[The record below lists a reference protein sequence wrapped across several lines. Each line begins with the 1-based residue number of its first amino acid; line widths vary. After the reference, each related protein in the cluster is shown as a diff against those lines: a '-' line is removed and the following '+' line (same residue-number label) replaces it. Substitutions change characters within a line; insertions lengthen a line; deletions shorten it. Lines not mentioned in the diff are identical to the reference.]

1 MSEELGK
8 DLDLEE
14 AKATG
19 EDAESADAVTPEGGK
34 DKKRKDKKGGE
45 TKADDVEDDVKT
57 PQGTNTAGLSE
68 AVDRLFEGTEF
79 SEEFKSSAVAVFEA
93 AVHESVLAE
102 TATLEEKFESD
113 LQEQVDATVEDH
125 FQTFLPKFESDLQEQ
140 VDATVEELVEK
151 VDQYLDYVVENWM
164 SENQATVESNIKV
177 EVAESL
183 LDSIKGLVSEHNLE
197 IDQEQIDHAAEL
209 EIELEEAS
217 IKYNE
222 VVEQMIE
229 LKEAKS
235 QAENEIA
242 FKTVSEEL
250 TDTQAE
256 KLRVLSEGISFDTV
270 EDYSKK
276 LEAIKANYFAE
287 AATTVAE
294 EETDLLQEETT
305 EDVAP
310 VLDASMQSYTQSLS
324 RFSK

>member
-19 EDAESADAVTPEGGK
+19 TDAESADAVTPEGGK

-79 SEEFKSSAVAVFEA
+79 SEEFKSSAVAIFEA
-93 AVHESVLAE
+93 SVHEKVLAE
-102 TATLEEKFESD
+102 TAVLE
-113 LQEQVDATVEDH
+113 A
-125 FQTFLPKFESDLQEQ
+125 KFESDLQEQ

-164 SENQATVESNIKV
+164 SENQATVENNIKV

-235 QAENEIA
+235 RAENEIA

-287 AATTVAE
+287 SATTVVE

>member
-19 EDAESADAVTPEGGK
+19 TDAESADAVTPEGGK

-113 LQEQVDATVEDH
+113 LQEQVDATVE
-125 FQTFLPKFESDLQEQ
+125 
-140 VDATVEELVEK
+140 ELVEK

-164 SENQATVESNIKV
+164 SENQATVENNIKV

-197 IDQEQIDHAAEL
+197 IDQDQIDHAAEL

-256 KLRVLSEGISFDTV
+256 KLRVLSEGISFEST

-276 LEAIKANYFAE
+276 LEAIKGNYFVESAPVV
-287 AATTVAE
+287 TE

-305 EDVAP
+305 EEVAP
-310 VLDASMQSYTQSLS
+310 VLDASMASYAQSLS

>member
-19 EDAESADAVTPEGGK
+19 TDAESADAVTPEGGK

-113 LQEQVDATVEDH
+113 LQEQVDATVE
-125 FQTFLPKFESDLQEQ
+125 
-140 VDATVEELVEK
+140 ELVEK

-164 SENQATVESNIKV
+164 SENQATVENNIKV

-287 AATTVAE
+287 SATTVVE

>member
-102 TATLEEKFESD
+102 TATLEE
-113 LQEQVDATVEDH
+113 
-125 FQTFLPKFESDLQEQ
+125 KFESDLQEQ

-256 KLRVLSEGISFDTV
+256 KLRVLSEGISFESTD
-270 EDYSKK
+270 DYSKK
-276 LEAIKANYFAE
+276 LEAIKQNYFVESAPVV
-287 AATTVAE
+287 TE

-305 EDVAP
+305 EEVAP
-310 VLDASMQSYTQSLS
+310 VLDASMASYAQSLS

>member
-113 LQEQVDATVEDH
+113 LQEQVDATVE
-125 FQTFLPKFESDLQEQ
+125 
-140 VDATVEELVEK
+140 ELVEK

-209 EIELEEAS
+209 EIKLEEAT

-222 VVEQMIE
+222 VVEQLIE
-229 LKEAKS
+229 SKEAKL
-235 QAENEIA
+235 QADNEIA

>member
-57 PQGTNTAGLSE
+57 PQGTNTGGMSE
-68 AVDRLFEGTEF
+68 AVERLFEGTEF
-79 SEEFKSSAVAVFEA
+79 SEDFKSSAVAIFEA
-93 AVHESVLAE
+93 SVHEKVLAE
-102 TATLEEKFESD
+102 TAVLE
-113 LQEQVDATVEDH
+113 A
-125 FQTFLPKFESDLQEQ
+125 KFESDLQEQ

-164 SENQATVESNIKV
+164 SENQATVENNIKV

-197 IDQEQIDHAAEL
+197 IDQDQIDHAAEL
-209 EIELEEAS
+209 ELELEEATV
-217 IKYNE
+217 KYNE
-222 VVEQMIE
+222 VVEQLIE
-229 LKEAKS
+229 SREAKLES
-235 QAENEIA
+235 DNEIA

>member
-19 EDAESADAVTPEGGK
+19 TDAESADAVTPEGGK
-34 DKKRKDKKGGE
+34 DKKRKTDKKGGDI
-45 TKADDVEDDVKT
+45 KADDVEDDVKT

-79 SEEFKSSAVAVFEA
+79 SEEFKSSAVAIFEA
-93 AVHESVLAE
+93 SVHEKVLAE
-102 TATLEEKFESD
+102 TAVLE
-113 LQEQVDATVEDH
+113 A
-125 FQTFLPKFESDLQEQ
+125 KFESDLQEQ

-164 SENQATVESNIKV
+164 SENQPAVESNIKV

-183 LDSIKGLVSEHNLE
+183 LESIKGLVSEHNLE
-197 IDQEQIDHAAEL
+197 IDQDELDHAAEL
-209 EIELEEAS
+209 EVKLEEAS
-217 IKYNE
+217 VKYNE
-222 VVEQMIE
+222 LVEQLIDA
-229 LKEAKS
+229 KEAKTQS
-235 QAENEIA
+235 DNEIA

-287 AATTVAE
+287 SATTVVE

>member
-8 DLDLEE
+8 DLDPEE

-102 TATLEEKFESD
+102 TATLEE
-113 LQEQVDATVEDH
+113 
-125 FQTFLPKFESDLQEQ
+125 KFESDLQEQ

>member
-1 MSEELGK
+1 MSELEKGVEL

-19 EDAESADAVTPEGGK
+19 EDSNSADAVTPEGGV
-34 DKKRKDKKGGE
+34 DKSKAKKKNAGE
-45 TKADDVEDDVKT
+45 KADDVEDDVKT
-57 PQGTNTAGLSE
+57 PQGTNTGGMSE
-68 AVDRLFEGTEF
+68 AVERLFEGTEF
-79 SEEFKSSAVAVFEA
+79 SEDFKSSAVAIFEA
-93 AVHESVLAE
+93 SVHEKVLAE
-102 TATLEEKFESD
+102 TAVLE
-113 LQEQVDATVEDH
+113 A
-125 FQTFLPKFESDLQEQ
+125 KFESDLQEQ

-164 SENQATVESNIKV
+164 SENQATVENNIKV

-197 IDQEQIDHAAEL
+197 IDQDQIDHAAEL
-209 EIELEEAS
+209 ELELEEATV
-217 IKYNE
+217 KYNE
-222 VVEQMIE
+222 VVEQLIE
-229 LKEAKS
+229 SREAKLES
-235 QAENEIA
+235 DNEIA

-256 KLRVLSEGISFDTV
+256 KLRVLSEGISFEST

-276 LEAIKANYFAE
+276 LEAIKGNYFVESAPVV
-287 AATTVAE
+287 TE

-305 EDVAP
+305 EEVAP
-310 VLDASMQSYTQSLS
+310 VLDASMASYAQSLS

>member
-19 EDAESADAVTPEGGK
+19 TDAESADAVDAEGGK

-45 TKADDVEDDVKT
+45 TKTDDVEDDVKT
-57 PQGTNTAGLSE
+57 PQGKVAGGLSE
-68 AVDRLFEGTEF
+68 AVERLFEGTEF
-79 SEEFKSSAVAVFEA
+79 SEDFKSSAVAIFEA
-93 AVHESVLAE
+93 SVHEKVLAE
-102 TATLEEKFESD
+102 TAVLEEKFESD
-113 LQEQVDATVEDH
+113 LQEQVDVA
-125 FQTFLPKFESDLQEQ
+125 
-140 VDATVEELVEK
+140 VEELVEK

-183 LDSIKGLVSEHNLE
+183 LESIKGLVSEHNLE
-197 IDQEQIDHAAEL
+197 IDQDELDHAAEL
-209 EIELEEAS
+209 EVKLEEAS
-217 IKYNE
+217 VKYNE
-222 VVEQMIE
+222 LVDQLIE
-229 LKEAKS
+229 AKEAKTQS
-235 QAENEIA
+235 DNEIA

-256 KLRVLSEGISFDTV
+256 KLRVLSEGISFEST

-276 LEAIKANYFAE
+276 LEAIKGNYFVESAPVV
-287 AATTVAE
+287 TE

-305 EDVAP
+305 EEAAP
-310 VLDASMQSYTQSLS
+310 VLDASMASYAQSLS